1 MIKILKKSVMVVAVS
16 LFCMS
21 CHANIKNDFKNKFE
35 QEGKTGYKQVLTD
48 SVADIVLEAKKITV
62 SLVGKS
68 TIDSLRQDSVCVLSQ
83 KMVSVM
89 QYLLFDPNNFKTD
102 YIVYGHFKPWVSIEI
117 ISKKK
122 RKVNIELD
130 FGLSKWRMVDA
141 AGKLL
146 TQKDMQSNNIQF
158 VRFVRML
165 FPDDKTLCLLNQNFT
180 IKK

>member
-89 QYLLFDPNNFKTD
+89 QYLFFDPNNFKTD
-102 YIVYGHFKPWVSIEI
+102 YIVYGHFKPWF
-117 ISKKK
+117 
-122 RKVNIELD
+122 R
-130 FGLSKWRMVDA
+130 
-141 AGKLL
+141 
-146 TQKDMQSNNIQF
+146 
-158 VRFVRML
+158 
-165 FPDDKTLCLLNQNFT
+165 
-180 IKK
+180 